1 MKSRTTRKFWRMFEA
16 LPKDIQD
23 HARRAYRQFHADPSY
38 PALAFKRVN
47 NSEPIY
53 SVRIGINYRAAGL
66 LEGDTVTWFWIGPH
80 DEYERLLRG

>member
-1 MKSRTTRKFWRMFEA
+1 MKSRTTPKFWRMFDA

-23 HARRAYRQFHADPSY
+23 HARRAYRQFNVNPSY
-38 PALAFKRVN
+38 PALAFKRV
-47 NSEPIY
+47 SDAEPIY

-80 DEYERLLRG
+80 DAYERLLRG